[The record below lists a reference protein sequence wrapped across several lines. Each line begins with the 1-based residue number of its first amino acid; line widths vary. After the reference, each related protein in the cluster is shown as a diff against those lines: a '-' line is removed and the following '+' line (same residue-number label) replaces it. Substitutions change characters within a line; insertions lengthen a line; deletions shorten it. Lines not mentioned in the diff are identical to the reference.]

1 MKLDNVGMIATET
14 SRSFIYLQSLLANE
28 LIPSRV
34 LLLSD
39 ETGEVT
45 PGQPPSSSAVSEFL
59 IANKIDHDV
68 LRTRAVNHKSVIDY
82 LFNLSEP
89 EIYIYSG
96 YPGAILGKE
105 ILSLGKK
112 FLHIHGGYLPK
123 YKGSTTFYYSILQ
136 ENCVGYSAIFLSEK
150 IDAGQILLRKE
161 FPIPTNLSGFDH
173 TEDPKMRANM
183 LIEVLLR
190 YVETNKWNEAI
201 IPNIETPYYYIIH
214 PVLKNVAI
222 ASGSVRGISH

>member
-39 ETGEVT
+39 ETGEVF
-45 PGQPPSSSAVSEFL
+45 PGQQPNHSAVSEFL
-59 IANKIDHDV
+59 IANRLEHDV
-68 LRTRAVNHKSVIDY
+68 LRTREVNHKSVIDY
-82 LFNLSEP
+82 LQHPNVP

-96 YPGAILGKE
+96 YAGAILGKE

-150 IDAGQILLRKE
+150 IDAGQILLRRK
-161 FPIPTNLSGFDH
+161 FPVPINLNDFDH
-173 TEDPKMRANM
+173 MEDPKMRATM
-183 LIEVLLR
+183 LTEVLLR
-190 YVETNKWNEAI
+190 YLKTKKWIETI
-201 IPNIETPYYYIIH
+201 VPNIETPYYYIIH
-214 PVLKNVAI
+214 PVLKNLAI
-222 ASGSVRGISH
+222 ASGSMNGI

>member
-39 ETGEVT
+39 ETGEVA
-45 PGQPPSSSAVSEFL
+45 PGQQPNGSAVSKYL
-59 IANKIDHDV
+59 ITNKIDHDV
-68 LRTRAVNHKSVIDY
+68 LRTREVNHKSVIDY
-82 LFNLSEP
+82 LHNLNLP

-96 YPGAILGKE
+96 YAGAILGKE

-150 IDAGQILLRKE
+150 IDAGQILLRRK
-161 FPIPTNLSGFDH
+161 FPIPTNLNDFDH
-173 TEDPKMRANM
+173 IEDPKLRATM

-190 YVETNKWNEAI
+190 LIKTKKWNENI
-201 IPNIETPYYYIIH
+201 IPNTETPYYYIIH
-214 PVLKNVAI
+214 PVLKNLAI
-222 ASGSVRGISH
+222 ASSSINRI

>member
-1 MKLDNVGMIATET
+1 MKLDNVGLIATET

-39 ETGEVT
+39 ETGEVA
-45 PGQPPSSSAVSEFL
+45 PGQQPNGSAVSKYL
-59 IANKIDHDV
+59 ITNKIDHDV
-68 LRTRAVNHKSVIDY
+68 LRTREVNHKSVIDY
-82 LFNLSEP
+82 LHNLNLP

-96 YPGAILGKE
+96 YAGAILGKE

-123 YKGSTTFYYSILQ
+123 YKGSTTFYYSILE

-150 IDAGQILLRKE
+150 IDAGQILLRRK
-161 FPIPTNLSGFDH
+161 FPIPTNLNDFDH
-173 TEDPKMRANM
+173 IEDPKLRATT

-190 YVETNKWNEAI
+190 FIKTKKWNETI

-214 PVLKNVAI
+214 PVLKNLAI
-222 ASGSVRGISH
+222 ASGSINGI